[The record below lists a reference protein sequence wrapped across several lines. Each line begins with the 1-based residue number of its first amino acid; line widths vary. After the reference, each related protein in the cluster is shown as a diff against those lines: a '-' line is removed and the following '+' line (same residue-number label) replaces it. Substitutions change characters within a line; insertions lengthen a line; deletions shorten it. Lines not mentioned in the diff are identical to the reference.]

1 VLSFSLRKRLGRF
14 QLDVSFQSQ
23 AKRIVLFGPSGS
35 GKSVTLQCLAGL
47 LAPDSGQV
55 TVDGQTVFDSDRRLD
70 VPPEQRRVGY
80 VPQSSVLFPHLDVA
94 ANVGYGLRRSPA
106 AERQEKVGKL
116 LRLVRLEG
124 FEARRPRALSGGE
137 QQRVALARALATEP
151 LMLLL
156 DEPFSALDTP
166 VRAALRR
173 ELLELQ
179 AALGFAWVFVTHDPE
194 EAFELADEIAV
205 YDSGRILQF
214 GPRDDV
220 FYRPLDT
227 TVARTVGFANVF
239 PAKPTAADR
248 VLLEGSG
255 VELIT
260 TGEAPPAGPLYA
272 CIRQE
277 DIRLI
282 RKDRPLS
289 VGLSAGTRLHAEV
302 VEERHLGFTARLRFV
317 AAGVQPELSLWVDI
331 AVPAYRSLG
340 LAEDKQW
347 ELFIPPEAVHLLPG
361 EHAQPER

>member
-1 VLSFSLRKRLGRF
+1 MLSFSLRKRLGRF

-47 LAPDSGQV
+47 LAPDSGQA

-137 QQRVALARALATEP
+137 QQRIALARALATEP
-151 LMLLL
+151 LLLLL

-173 ELLELQ
+173 EL
-179 AALGFAWVFVTHDPE
+179 
-194 EAFELADEIAV
+194 
-205 YDSGRILQF
+205 
-214 GPRDDV
+214 
-220 FYRPLDT
+220 
-227 TVARTVGFANVF
+227 
-239 PAKPTAADR
+239 
-248 VLLEGSG
+248 
-255 VELIT
+255 
-260 TGEAPPAGPLYA
+260 
-272 CIRQE
+272 
-277 DIRLI
+277 
-282 RKDRPLS
+282 
-289 VGLSAGTRLHAEV
+289 
-302 VEERHLGFTARLRFV
+302 
-317 AAGVQPELSLWVDI
+317 
-331 AVPAYRSLG
+331 
-340 LAEDKQW
+340 
-347 ELFIPPEAVHLLPG
+347 
-361 EHAQPER
+361 